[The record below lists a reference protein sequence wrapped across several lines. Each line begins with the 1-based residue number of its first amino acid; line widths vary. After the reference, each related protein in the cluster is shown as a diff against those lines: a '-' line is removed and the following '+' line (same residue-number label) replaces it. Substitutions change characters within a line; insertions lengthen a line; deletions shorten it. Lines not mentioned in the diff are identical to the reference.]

1 MKKNSL
7 FKVVGI
13 VILLYAVLTYIFPT
27 ATSFGVL
34 EDIERSQVDIFTF
47 FRIIFEAFSGFFG
60 IIIFVLLVGA
70 FYGVLKKTTI
80 YDQIVEFFSKR
91 FRGREIVFLVA
102 TIVLVSLI
110 SALTG
115 LEVGLFFIFPILI
128 SIIIALGYD
137 KITALSAT
145 LGATV
150 IGIYGSIFG
159 GTVYAISNQMLG
171 LDVYDGLVTKI
182 VLYVL
187 GLAVLLFF
195 TVRHADK
202 NFKVNEDA
210 TLKYEGATSNQDSK
224 NKKDKAKTKNEK
236 DHKVDE
242 KANNVKEAPIAT
254 LLENE
259 QKAKN
264 SKRTVWP
271 AIIVI
276 DLVLLIFILG
286 TTDWASIFG
295 SNWFNDLYT
304 SMMEVT
310 IGGFPIFEK
319 LFYGITAFGTWF
331 SPLRLEYYSIMIL
344 IATLII
350 AIVYRLKPKYAL
362 DSFIGGIKEYVVPA
376 FLTGLACTVFV
387 LLFHYP
393 VFNTIGTWIMT
404 STDNF
409 NIVTTSIFN
418 LLSSVFYVD
427 VYYYSYYVI
436 TYVAQMCEDPNLYP
450 LINVMFINLY
460 GLAMLIAPTSVLLLT
475 SLSHS
480 EVTYKDWLKYAWKV
494 FVTLLVVSLLVFIV
508 TMAVM
513 NNLLSVFVVLAVVA
527 VVLVAMMIVGMWKVF
542 TKASVPGWKA
552 IIPVY
557 NIIVLLKI
565 AGMNPLFVIL
575 MLIPVVNIVAG
586 ILCYNQ
592 LAKRFGKGLGYTIGL
607 TFLPF
612 VFMLM
617 LGFGNSTYNQE
628 N

>member
-70 FYGVLKKTTI
+70 FYGVFKEDWTI

-224 NKKDKAKTKNEK
+224 NKKEQSKN
-236 DHKVDE
+236 
-242 KANNVKEAPIAT
+242 
-254 LLENE
+254 
-259 QKAKN
+259 
-264 SKRTVWP
+264 
-271 AIIVI
+271 
-276 DLVLLIFILG
+276 
-286 TTDWASIFG
+286 
-295 SNWFNDLYT
+295 
-304 SMMEVT
+304 
-310 IGGFPIFEK
+310 
-319 LFYGITAFGTWF
+319 
-331 SPLRLEYYSIMIL
+331 
-344 IATLII
+344 
-350 AIVYRLKPKYAL
+350 
-362 DSFIGGIKEYVVPA
+362 
-376 FLTGLACTVFV
+376 
-387 LLFHYP
+387 
-393 VFNTIGTWIMT
+393 
-404 STDNF
+404 
-409 NIVTTSIFN
+409 
-418 LLSSVFYVD
+418 
-427 VYYYSYYVI
+427 
-436 TYVAQMCEDPNLYP
+436 
-450 LINVMFINLY
+450 
-460 GLAMLIAPTSVLLLT
+460 
-475 SLSHS
+475 
-480 EVTYKDWLKYAWKV
+480 
-494 FVTLLVVSLLVFIV
+494 
-508 TMAVM
+508 
-513 NNLLSVFVVLAVVA
+513 
-527 VVLVAMMIVGMWKVF
+527 
-542 TKASVPGWKA
+542 
-552 IIPVY
+552 
-557 NIIVLLKI
+557 
-565 AGMNPLFVIL
+565 
-575 MLIPVVNIVAG
+575 
-586 ILCYNQ
+586 
-592 LAKRFGKGLGYTIGL
+592 
-607 TFLPF
+607 
-612 VFMLM
+612 
-617 LGFGNSTYNQE
+617 
-628 N
+628 